1 MSGVTSGYGIE
12 HFGAVRRAEIG
23 GSRAGVTP
31 LGGGYGVHA
40 HPAHR
45 VGYRAPGDVAARA
58 TACGDLNLRLTGS
71 PAGGRQRG
79 GVPAAQPAGINDYRQ
94 RGQGHGGGGD
104 DRGEPDAGEGV
115 EDPGGDRDSDG
126 VVGEGE
132 EQVLPDITHGC
143 FRQGDRGDDP
153 GEGAGDE
160 GDVGGLDRH
169 VGAGADRQ
177 PDVGSGEGGG
187 IV

>member
-23 GSRAGVTP
+23 GSRAGVTL

-45 VGYRAPGDVAARA
+45 VGYRAP
-58 TACGDLNLRLTGS
+58 GDLNLRLTGS

-94 RGQGHGGGGD
+94 RGQGHGGGGGD
-104 DRGEPDAGEGV
+104 DRGE
-115 EDPGGDRDSDG
+115 
-126 VVGEGE
+126 
-132 EQVLPDITHGC
+132 
-143 FRQGDRGDDP
+143 
-153 GEGAGDE
+153 
-160 GDVGGLDRH
+160 
-169 VGAGADRQ
+169 
-177 PDVGSGEGGG
+177 
-187 IV
+187 